1 MSLKNDVT
9 QWIKL
14 DKQLEQYNNT
24 IKTLKK
30 NKNTIEDKILNVISS
45 KGLYNS
51 KFETNGNI
59 ISIKKTETH
68 GSLSLKLIKEV
79 LMEELDNNEKYVDF
93 LIDKINAKK
102 NTDKKISYNLKRK

>member
-1 MSLKNDVT
+1 MALKNDVT
-9 QWIKL
+9 QWIKI
-14 DKQLEQYNNT
+14 DKQLENYNNI

-59 ISIKKTETH
+59 ISIKKTETNS
-68 GSLSLKLIKEV
+68 SLSLKLIKEV

-93 LIDKINAKK
+93 LINKINLKK
-102 NTDKKISYNLKRK
+102 NKDKKISYNLKRK